1 MRGVLRCMYVYPDQV
16 ITMNSDGTSPCTS
29 VYVVR
34 CMWAS
39 VAVPYRRWVMSAPI
53 LEVTMLEM
61 LIRRVKAPEWDGWMH
76 GSLLSQG
83 KRGTGRLVL
92 GLVF

>member
-1 MRGVLRCMYVYPDQV
+1 
-16 ITMNSDGTSPCTS
+16 
-29 VYVVR
+29 
-34 CMWAS
+34 
-39 VAVPYRRWVMSAPI
+39 MSAPI
-53 LEVTMLEM
+53 LEVAMLAM
-61 LIRRVKAPEWDGWMH
+61 LIWRVKAPEWDGWMH